1 MYKLFTI
8 TMLWYALLIATTGK
22 ESLKE
27 ESQKK
32 YTSDAVTLILP
43 LTKCNP
49 TMEQDNSPSSSRLL
63 APLGA

>member
-1 MYKLFTI
+1 MIVRKILTSTNISIMYKLFTI

-32 YTSDAVTLILP
+32 YTSDAVTLNFTI
-43 LTKCNP
+43 
-49 TMEQDNSPSSSRLL
+49 D
-63 APLGA
+63 